1 MIDLKCSSM
10 CHVIDRAK
18 AFLFCDPPYKVIAVK
33 PDGFVL
39 NRPDSRGVKGETLY
53 VKLAGRDVQAW
64 NIATDLAINSVIA
77 EEQAKRCK
85 PPAKCFI
92 DEVNDSPVKPM
103 TEYASE
109 LLRRF
114 PRR

>member
-1 MIDLKCSSM
+1 MISLLCSSM
-10 CHVIDRAK
+10 DHVVDRAR
-18 AFLFCDPPYKVIAVK
+18 AFLFFDPPYKVVGVR
-33 PDGFVL
+33 PDGFIL
-39 NRPDSRGVKGETLY
+39 ERPDSVGIKGETLY

-64 NIATDLAINSVIA
+64 NIATDLAINSVVA
-77 EEQAKRCK
+77 AEQAKCK

-92 DEVNDSPVKPM
+92 DEVADFPVNSM
-103 TEYASE
+103 TEHAAE